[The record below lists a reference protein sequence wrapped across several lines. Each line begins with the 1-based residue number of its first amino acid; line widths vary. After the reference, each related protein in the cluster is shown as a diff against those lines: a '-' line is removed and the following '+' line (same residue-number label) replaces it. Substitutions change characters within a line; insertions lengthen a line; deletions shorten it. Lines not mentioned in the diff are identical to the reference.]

1 MAQQPKRSGAE
12 RRRHPRVPV
21 HGEVMGSIHTVASAP
36 FVDLSLTGA
45 LLEANCALKPGA
57 FYRLRFT
64 IPESGELVLKTR
76 VVRSAIHEFRPGP
89 KGERLIIYRTAVEFI
104 DLPDADLAALGR
116 HLGSGAAHPAPG
128 ALDKFNKEHK

>member
-1 MAQQPKRSGAE
+1 MADKAKGSGAE

-36 FVDLSLTGA
+36 FVDLSVTGA
-45 LLEANCALKPGA
+45 LLEAACALRPGS

-64 IPESGELVLKTR
+64 IPGGGELILKTR

-89 KGERLIIYRTAVEFI
+89 KGENELIYRTAVEFI
-104 DLPDADLAALGR
+104 EMTDADRAALER
-116 HLGSGAAHPAPG
+116 HLGAGAAHPAPG
-128 ALDKFNKEHK
+128 ALDHFTRDGD